1 MKKIKEIW
9 KIIKF
14 AIIAG
19 TKMLTDSMKKEA
31 QTYKEEKEQQ
41 KTMTKKQQRKDML
54 KKYEG
59 KIEGPYD
66 HLKEGVDYL
75 DDVQR
80 NKKSK

>member
-9 KIIKF
+9 SLIKF

-19 TKMLTDSMKKEA
+19 VKLITDSMKKEA
-31 QTYKEEKEQQ
+31 QTYKEEREQQ

-59 KIEGPYD
+59 KLSGPYD

-80 NKKSK
+80 NK

>member
-1 MKKIKEIW
+1 MKKIKVVW
-9 KIIKF
+9 SRIKCTV
-14 AIIAG
+14 ASG
-19 TKMLTDSMKKEA
+19 VKMLTDSMKKEA
-31 QTYKEEKEQQ
+31 QTYKEEREQQ

-59 KIEGPYD
+59 KLSGPYD

-80 NKKSK
+80 NK